1 MRTDKTYTNKTK
13 HRSVKYVI
21 KEEKLQV
28 FDRNL
33 VREMQKKANKTSK
46 EGGAEKIDNVL
57 STVVATGNDLEQ
69 NIELMEEAIQTA
81 CRRTFKHSHTVNN
94 NNTKKSV
101 PWWTVGLT
109 VMRKK

>member
-33 VREMQKKANKTSK
+33 VREMQKKG
-46 EGGAEKIDNVL
+46 EQEK
-57 STVVATGNDLEQ
+57 
-69 NIELMEEAIQTA
+69 
-81 CRRTFKHSHTVNN
+81 
-94 NNTKKSV
+94 
-101 PWWTVGLT
+101 
-109 VMRKK
+109 